1 MYWAMTLKTK
11 TIASRREAKAKDPK
25 WYLKAQ
31 PRLWE
36 SGLEFSLSD
45 LPKYQIDEAQ
55 ASTNSLMASRK
66 ERFQTREKK

>member
-1 MYWAMTLKTK
+1 MYWAITLKTK
-11 TIASRREAKAKDPK
+11 TMASKREAKANDPK

-36 SGLEFSLSD
+36 IGLEFSLSD

-55 ASTNSLMASRK
+55 ASTNSLMANRN